1 MSIVKCIH
9 CNEFAHSMSV
19 KSICVWYLKLV
30 VAVGTAIVAL
40 TGLVMA
46 AGVPEFGVRVAL
58 Q

>member
-1 MSIVKCIH
+1 
-9 CNEFAHSMSV
+9 MSV